1 MSNPIEEISTSMIE
15 RYSNRYNQ
23 MGYDVKTLG
32 WGSKEQQVLRFRQA
46 TSAINFDQPKSVL
59 DIGCG
64 FGDLFALLLADKKPI
79 TKFIGWDINPDLIG
93 EATNIW
99 QSAEVPNE
107 FSVVNLANHICEKPL
122 ADIGF
127 MFGVLNLNFKDNF
140 DNYAYSKLFIKNAL
154 SAVKEVLV
162 VDFLSTHL
170 TPTYPKEDFVFYHD
184 PIKILEFAFT
194 LTSNVVLKH
203 NYGPIPQKEFMLFLY
218 K

>member
-1 MSNPIEEISTSMIE
+1 MSNPLEEISKSMIE
-15 RYSNRYNQ
+15 RYSNRYNK

-32 WGSKEQQVLRFRQA
+32 WGSSEQQEFRFRQA
-46 TSAINFDQPKSVL
+46 INSINFDQPKSIL

-79 TKFIGWDINPDLIG
+79 KKFIGWDINPDLIG

-107 FSVVNLANHICEKPL
+107 FSVVNLANHICKKPL

-127 MFGVLNLNFKDNF
+127 MFGVLNLNFKDDF
-140 DNYAYSKLFIKNAL
+140 DNYTYSKLFIENAF
-154 SAVKEVLV
+154 SAIKEVLV
-162 VDFLSTHL
+162 VDFLSTHV
-170 TPTYPKEDFVFYHD
+170 TSDYPKEDFVFYHD
-184 PIKILEFAFT
+184 PIKILEYAFT

-203 NYGPIPQKEFMLFLY
+203 NYAPIPQKEFTLFLY

>member
-1 MSNPIEEISTSMIE
+1 MSNPLEEISKSMIE

-32 WGSKEQQVLRFRQA
+32 WGSIEQQEFRFRQA
-46 TSAINFDQPKSVL
+46 INSINFDQPKSIL

-79 TKFIGWDINPDLIG
+79 KKFIGWDINPDLIG

-99 QSAEVPNE
+99 QSAEIPNE

-140 DNYAYSKLFIKNAL
+140 DNYTYSNLFIENAF
-154 SAVKEVLV
+154 SAIKEVLV

-170 TPTYPKEDFVFYHD
+170 TTDYPKEDFVFYHD

-203 NYGPIPQKEFMLFLY
+203 NYAPIPQKEFTLFLY